1 MKKVILLTGLLIV
14 FVKLS
19 FATGLPKVK
28 LQTDFGDIIVEIDT
42 VHAPITA
49 HNFLKHLAEGTYEN
63 AVFYRT
69 VRMDNQPNNEVK
81 IEVIQGGI
89 FDDQLIDLIP
99 PILHETTKMT
109 GINHKNG
116 TFSMARYT
124 PGTATTEF
132 FICVGDQ
139 PELDFGGKRNPDGQ
153 GFAAFGQVIKGMDV
167 VKKIQRQKDKDQY
180 LINKV
185 EVSIKLIKD

>member
-1 MKKVILLTGLLIV
+1 MKKVILLMGLLIL

-28 LQTDFGDIIVEIDT
+28 LQTDFGSIIIEIDT
-42 VHAPITA
+42 FHAPITA

-89 FDDQLIDLIP
+89 FDDQLIDRIP
-99 PILHETTKMT
+99 PVSHETTKMT
-109 GINHKNG
+109 GIKHKNG

-167 VKKIQRQKDKDQY
+167 VKKIQQQKDKDQY

-185 EVSIKLIKD
+185 EVSIELIKD